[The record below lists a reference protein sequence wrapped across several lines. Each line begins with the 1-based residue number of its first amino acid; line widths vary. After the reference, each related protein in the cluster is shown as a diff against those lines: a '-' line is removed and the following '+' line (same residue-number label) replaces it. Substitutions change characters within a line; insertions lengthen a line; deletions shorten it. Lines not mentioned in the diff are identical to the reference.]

1 MKRGMTKADEK
12 ATKKTGNGL
21 AKTLLKIV
29 GVGLAAGAALIA
41 VTDKTMKKAFPRKLT
56 RKKLRQ
62 HRRTAHAVRTRR
74 PTAAAKI
81 NSRRM
86 RGDLR

>member
-41 VTDKTMKKAFPRKLT
+41 VTDKTMKKAFPEER
-56 RKKLRQ
+56 
-62 HRRTAHAVRTRR
+62 
-74 PTAAAKI
+74 
-81 NSRRM
+81 S
-86 RGDLR
+86 

>member
-29 GVGLAAGAALIA
+29 GVGLAAGVALIA
-41 VTDKTMKKAFPRKLT
+41 ATDKTMKKAFPEASMMANLQPVRKAGSNPMMVLSFNG
-56 RKKLRQ
+56 
-62 HRRTAHAVRTRR
+62 A
-74 PTAAAKI
+74 
-81 NSRRM
+81 
-86 RGDLR
+86 

>member
-29 GVGLAAGAALIA
+29 GVGLVAGVALIA
-41 VTDKTMKKAFPRKLT
+41 ATDKTMKKAFPEASEKE
-56 RKKLRQ
+56 KPEAEPEDCCEDK
-62 HRRTAHAVRTRR
+62 
-74 PTAAAKI
+74 
-81 NSRRM
+81 
-86 RGDLR
+86 

>member
-21 AKTLLKIV
+21 VKTLLKIV

-41 VTDKTMKKAFPRKLT
+41 VTDKTMKKAFPEKEAEDEPENCCCSNEEAEEREE
-56 RKKLRQ
+56 
-62 HRRTAHAVRTRR
+62 
-74 PTAAAKI
+74 I
-81 NSRRM
+81 
-86 RGDLR
+86 

>member
-41 VTDKTMKKAFPRKLT
+41 VTDKTMKKAFPENKSEDE
-56 RKKLRQ
+56 
-62 HRRTAHAVRTRR
+62 
-74 PTAAAKI
+74 PEEGEGEEI
-81 NSRRM
+81 
-86 RGDLR
+86 

>member
-21 AKTLLKIV
+21 VKTLLKIV

-41 VTDKTMKKAFPRKLT
+41 VTDKTMKKAFPEKEAEDEPENCCCCSNEEAEEREE
-56 RKKLRQ
+56 
-62 HRRTAHAVRTRR
+62 
-74 PTAAAKI
+74 I
-81 NSRRM
+81 
-86 RGDLR
+86 

>member
-41 VTDKTMKKAFPRKLT
+41 VTDKTMKKAFPENEAEDEPENCCGCSNEEAEEREE
-56 RKKLRQ
+56 
-62 HRRTAHAVRTRR
+62 
-74 PTAAAKI
+74 I
-81 NSRRM
+81 
-86 RGDLR
+86 

>member
-41 VTDKTMKKAFPRKLT
+41 VTDKTMKKAFPEKEAEDEPENCCCCSNEEAEEREE
-56 RKKLRQ
+56 
-62 HRRTAHAVRTRR
+62 
-74 PTAAAKI
+74 I
-81 NSRRM
+81 
-86 RGDLR
+86 

>member
-29 GVGLAAGAALIA
+29 GVGLAAGVALIA
-41 VTDKTMKKAFPRKLT
+41 ATDKTMKKAFPEASEKE
-56 RKKLRQ
+56 KPEAEPEDCCEDK
-62 HRRTAHAVRTRR
+62 
-74 PTAAAKI
+74 
-81 NSRRM
+81 
-86 RGDLR
+86 